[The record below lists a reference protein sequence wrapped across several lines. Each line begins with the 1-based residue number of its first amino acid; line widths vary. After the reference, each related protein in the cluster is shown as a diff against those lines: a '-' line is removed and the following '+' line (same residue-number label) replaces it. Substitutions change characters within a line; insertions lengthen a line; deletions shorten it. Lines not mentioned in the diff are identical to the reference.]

1 MNQNT
6 ENQSLIKFVLDK
18 SKDKTLQK
26 IGEKVLNLQRIS
38 EEDALY
44 LFNTNDL
51 AMLGALANFVR
62 ESKNGNFAFFNRN
75 IHIEPSNICI
85 YKCQFCSF
93 KRKKGE
99 EGAWDFSMQE
109 VLDKV
114 ASYKGQGITEIHI
127 VGGVHPD
134 YDIHYYGEMLR
145 KIHTL
150 LPGIHIK
157 GFTAVEIDYMA
168 RKGKLTLQ
176 QTFEF
181 LKEAGLN
188 SMPGGGAEIF
198 DLEVRRKI
206 CKDKADTDRWLEIHE
221 AAHNSGMKS
230 NSTILY
236 GHVENYGHRV
246 EHMKILRDLQDK
258 TGGFNAFIPL
268 KFRKENNELS
278 YLEEVSVTEDL
289 KNYAVSRIFLD
300 NIPHIKAYWLMIG
313 KQTTQL
319 SLAFGVDDVDG
330 TIDDTTKIYSMAG
343 AEDKVPTMTTEQL
356 IQIIRQAGRTP
367 VERDTLYNA
376 IKIYE

>member
-168 RKGKLTLQ
+168 CKGKLTLQ

-268 KFRKENNELS
+268 KFRNENNELS